1 MQLPVWYHEP
11 MKHEQ
16 QSCGIVVAYDRNH
29 SIGADGDM
37 PWGRALPADLRHFR
51 DLTTGS
57 AVIMGRKTYESI
69 GRPLPNRQNIVLTS
83 GDQSAGDVTL
93 ARSLA
98 EALQLAER
106 RAFIIGGGAVYAAAL
121 QAGIVDRIYATEVQ
135 AEFPNAD
142 TFFPELDMNQW
153 QEVSR
158 QHHPRDEK
166 NLYPYDF
173 VVYSKTSRSAQ
184 RT

>member
-1 MQLPVWYHEP
+1 MQLPVWYYEL
-11 MKHEQ
+11 MKRESQ
-16 QSCGIVVAYDRNH
+16 QSCSVVVVYDRNRG
-29 SIGADGDM
+29 IGADGDM

-173 VVYSKTSRSAQ
+173 VVYSRIA
-184 RT
+184 